1 MMNWKQAALGTCLLT
16 GDLLTQSA
24 LADSQADNADKTFR
38 AGIDYC
44 NNAVRLSRTNT
55 RQARAEF
62 DQYLAHVDQA
72 RMLDP
77 NLLQDNDYAARE
89 VRFCAQVGD
98 DIARAEALPVINK
111 ALNLCG
117 QARGDLVSGKT
128 QDARTHFNLYQD
140 VRDRAIE
147 KTETVLKV
155 GTIAYQVR
163 TCDDLASRIA
173 APEATVAAVQAP
185 ATKADHGGH
194 LGPRTLVQAGSSDL

>member
-1 MMNWKQAALGTCLLT
+1 MMNWKQATLGTCLLA
-16 GDLLTQSA
+16 GGLLTQSA
-24 LADSQADNADKTFR
+24 LADSQIDNADTTFR
-38 AGIDYC
+38 KGAEYC
-44 NNAVRLSRTNT
+44 NNAVRLSRTNI

-62 DQYLAHVDQA
+62 DQYLAHRDQA

-89 VRFCAQVGD
+89 AHFCALVGD

-117 QARGDLVSGKT
+117 QVRGDLASGKAE
-128 QDARTHFNLYQD
+128 DARTHFNLYRD

-147 KTETVLKV
+147 KTATVLKV

-163 TCDDLASRIA
+163 T
-173 APEATVAAVQAP
+173 
-185 ATKADHGGH
+185 
-194 LGPRTLVQAGSSDL
+194 